1 MRCMGR
7 ASQRGPLTA
16 RIWLTIVVFC
26 QIFLT
31 PMAAFSITYLLK
43 LDMTGENITIGIQR
57 EMMPWIMAASLGY
70 GMLALFLALIMGGYR
85 PIRVVERGGWLAALG
100 MSRGGRSASSL
111 RRARDNFST
120 SPHGS
125 LSTLVNRRM
134 MRGHSLISTHGGLLL
149 LAVPFQIL
157 LVTIPLTLVMMVPES
172 IVRLNRR
179 LELAILLYIVGLLMA
194 MRFYPRFCRKYIG
207 IATFTRR
214 WLISMTKLSWLA
226 PVLVL
231 WLMGR
236 FASLVVLGWMGQDT
250 ELSITFEANLFE
262 AFLGSAV
269 IPETS
274 FLDLLTALAVMPLAA
289 FTTLAVLEGGSTNPP
304 DWMNQQEDVISRFDG
319 RDSPDF
325 GLLGKVTTA
334 AVTTGATLAVAAAA
348 GVASRGQEVATGLSA
363 MASATPSGVDMV
375 SDTASSL
382 SPPSLPS
389 LSEEIPL
396 DLPEFE
402 NNLLELDA
410 DESPPYD
417 QPTIQ
422 GLLSDDHRGGN

>member
-1 MRCMGR
+1 MGQ

-31 PMAAFSITYLLK
+31 PMAAFSITYLLQ

-57 EMMPWIMAASLGY
+57 EMLPWIMAASLSY
-70 GMLALFLALIMGGYR
+70 GMLALFLALVMGGYQ
-85 PIRVVERGGWLAALG
+85 PIRVVERGGWKAALG
-100 MSRGGRSASSL
+100 LSRGGRSASGL
-111 RRARDNFST
+111 RRARETFSS

-157 LVTIPLTLVMMVPES
+157 LVTIPLTLVMMIPES

-179 LELAILLYIVGLLMA
+179 LELAILLYIIGLLIA
-194 MRFYPRFCRKYIG
+194 MRLYPRFCRKYIG

-262 AFLGSAV
+262 AFLGNAL

-304 DWMNQQEDVISRFDG
+304 DWMRQQDDVVSRFDTME
-319 RDSPDF
+319 SPDF

-334 AVTTGATLAVAAAA
+334 AVSTTATLAVAAAA
-348 GVASRGQEVATGLSA
+348 GVASKGQDITTGLSA
-363 MASATPSGVDMV
+363 MAAATPTGVDAL
-375 SDTASSL
+375 ASTTSNL
-382 SPPSLPS
+382 TPPSLPT
-389 LSEEIPL
+389 LEGDMPL
-396 DLPEFE
+396 DLPEFD
-402 NNLLELDA
+402 NSLLDLQTDDA
-410 DESPPYD
+410 PPYD

-422 GLLSDDHRGGN
+422 GLISDEHRNES

>member
-1 MRCMGR
+1 MGR

-111 RRARDNFST
+111 RRARENFST

>member
-1 MRCMGR
+1 MGR

-31 PMAAFSITYLLK
+31 PLAAFSITYLLQ

-57 EMMPWIMAASLGY
+57 EMLPWIMAASLSY
-70 GMLALFLALIMGGYR
+70 GMLALFLALVMGGYQ
-85 PIRVVERGGWLAALG
+85 PIRVVERGGWKAALG

-111 RRARDNFST
+111 RRAREKFSS

-157 LVTIPLTLVMMVPES
+157 LVTIPLTLVMMIPES

-179 LELAILLYIVGLLMA
+179 LELAILLYIIGLLIA
-194 MRFYPRFCRKYIG
+194 MRLYPRFCRKYIG

-262 AFLGSAV
+262 AFLGNAL

-304 DWMNQQEDVISRFDG
+304 DWMRQQDDVVSRFDSME
-319 RDSPDF
+319 SPDF

-334 AVTTGATLAVAAAA
+334 AVSTTATLAVAAAA
-348 GVASRGQEVATGLSA
+348 GVASKGQDITTGLSA
-363 MASATPSGVDMV
+363 MAAATPTGVDAL
-375 SDTASSL
+375 ASTTPNL
-382 SPPSLPS
+382 TPPSLPS
-389 LSEEIPL
+389 LESDIPVDLSELNNRPIEYE
-396 DLPEFE
+396 LPPRKRSGFD
-402 NNLLELDA
+402 N
-410 DESPPYD
+410 PG
-417 QPTIQ
+417 I
-422 GLLSDDHRGGN
+422 

>member
-1 MRCMGR
+1 MGQPR
-7 ASQRGPLTA
+7 QRGPLTA

-31 PMAAFSITYLLK
+31 PMAAFSITYLLD
-43 LDMTGENITIGIQR
+43 LDMTGENITIGIQK
-57 EMMPWIMAASLGY
+57 EMLPWIMAASLGY

-85 PIRVVERGGWLAALG
+85 PVRVVERGGWISALG
-100 MSRGGRSASSL
+100 MSRVGRSASTL
-111 RRARDNFST
+111 RKARDNFSA

-179 LELAILLYIVGLLMA
+179 LELAILLYIIGLLMA
-194 MRFYPRFCRKYIG
+194 MRLYPRFCRKYIG

-236 FASLVVLGWMGQDT
+236 FASLGVLGWMGQDT

-262 AFLGSAV
+262 TILGNAV

-304 DWMNQQEDVISRFDG
+304 DWMNHPEDVISRFDG
-319 RDSPDF
+319 RESPDF

-334 AVTTGATLAVAAAA
+334 AVSTGATLAVAAAA
-348 GVASRGQEVATGLSA
+348 GVASRGQDIATGLSA
-363 MASATPSGVDMV
+363 MASATPTGVGAMG
-375 SDTASSL
+375 DTASRIST
-382 SPPSLPS
+382 PSLPS
-389 LSEEIPL
+389 LPDEASL

-402 NNLLELDA
+402 NSLLDLNSND
-410 DESPPYD
+410 SPPYD

-422 GLLSDDHRGGN
+422 GLISDEHPREN

>member
-1 MRCMGR
+1 MGR

-16 RIWLTIVVFC
+16 RIWLTFVVFC

-31 PMAAFSITYLLK
+31 PLAAFSITYLLQ

-57 EMMPWIMAASLGY
+57 EMLPWIMAASLAY
-70 GMLALFLALIMGGYR
+70 GMLALLLALIMGGYR
-85 PIRVVERGGWLAALG
+85 PIRIVERGGWFSALG
-100 MSRGGRSASSL
+100 MSRAGRSASSL
-111 RRARDNFST
+111 RRARENFST

-125 LSTLVNRRM
+125 LSTLANRRM
-134 MRGHSLISTHGGLLL
+134 MQGHSLISTHGGLLL

-157 LVTIPLTLVMMVPES
+157 LVTIPLTLVMMIPES

-179 LELAILLYIVGLLMA
+179 LELAILLYIIGLMVA
-194 MRFYPRFCRKYIG
+194 MRVYPRFCRKYIG

-250 ELSITFEANLFE
+250 ELSMTFETNLFE

-304 DWMNQQEDVISRFDG
+304 DWMNQPEDVISRFDG
-319 RDSPDF
+319 KESPDF

-348 GVASRGQEVATGLSA
+348 GVASKGQEVATGLSA
-363 MASATPSGVDMV
+363 MASATPTGIEAV

-382 SPPSLPS
+382 SPPSLPT
-389 LSEEIPL
+389 LSDDVGI
-396 DLPEFE
+396 DITEFD
-402 NNLLELDA
+402 NSLLEIDSN
-410 DESPPYD
+410 DSPPYD

-422 GLLSDDHRGGN
+422 GLISEEHRGDD

>member
-1 MRCMGR
+1 MGQ
-7 ASQRGPLTA
+7 ASQRGPMTA

-31 PMAAFSITYLLK
+31 PMAAFSITYLLQ
-43 LDMTGENITIGIQR
+43 LDLTGENITIGIQR
-57 EMMPWIMAASLGY
+57 EMLPWIMAASLSY
-70 GMLALFLALIMGGYR
+70 GMLALFLALVMGGYQ
-85 PIRVVERGGWLAALG
+85 PIRVVERGGWKAALG
-100 MSRGGRSASSL
+100 MSRGGRSASGL
-111 RRARDNFST
+111 RRARETFSS
-120 SPHGS
+120 SPHGT

-157 LVTIPLTLVMMVPES
+157 LVTIPLTLVMMIPES

-179 LELAILLYIVGLLMA
+179 LELAILLYIIGLLMA
-194 MRFYPRFCRKYIG
+194 MRLYPRFCRKYIG

-262 AFLGSAV
+262 AFLGNAL

-304 DWMNQQEDVISRFDG
+304 DWMRQQDDVVSRFDSME
-319 RDSPDF
+319 SPDF

-334 AVTTGATLAVAAAA
+334 AVSTTATLAVAAAA
-348 GVASRGQEVATGLSA
+348 GVASKGQDITTGLSA
-363 MASATPSGVDMV
+363 MAAATPTGVDAL
-375 SDTASSL
+375 ASTTSNL
-382 SPPSLPS
+382 APPSLPT
-389 LSEEIPL
+389 LEGDMPL
-396 DLPEFE
+396 DLPEFD
-402 NNLLELDA
+402 NSLLDLQTDDA
-410 DESPPYD
+410 PPYD

-422 GLLSDDHRGGN
+422 GLISDEHRNES

>member
-1 MRCMGR
+1 MGR
-7 ASQRGPLTA
+7 ANHRGPLTA

-31 PMAAFSITYLLK
+31 PMAAFSITYFLQ
-43 LDMTGENITIGIQR
+43 LDMTGENITIGFQR
-57 EMMPWIMAASLGY
+57 EMLPWIMAASLSY

-85 PIRVVERGGWLAALG
+85 PIRIVERGGWMAALG
-100 MSRGGRSASSL
+100 MSRAGRSASSL
-111 RRARDNFST
+111 RRARDNFSA

-134 MRGHSLISTHGGLLL
+134 LRGNSLISTHGGLLL

-157 LVTIPLTLVMMVPES
+157 LVTIPLTLVMMIPES
-172 IVRLNRR
+172 IVQLNRR
-179 LELAILLYIVGLLMA
+179 LELAILLYIIGLLMA
-194 MRFYPRFCRKYIG
+194 MRIYPRFCRRYIG

-236 FASLVVLGWMGQDT
+236 FASLVVLGWMGQDA
-250 ELSITFEANLFE
+250 ELSITFEANLFQ
-262 AFLGSAV
+262 AFLGNAV

-304 DWMNQQEDVISRFDG
+304 DWMKQDEDVVSRFDG
-319 RDSPDF
+319 MDSPDF

-334 AVTTGATLAVAAAA
+334 AVTTTATLAVAAAA
-348 GVASRGQEVATGLSA
+348 GVASKGQEVATGLSA
-363 MASATPSGVDMV
+363 MASATPTSVDAV
-375 SDTASSL
+375 SETASAFST
-382 SPPSLPS
+382 PSIPS
-389 LSEEIPL
+389 IPEEMPL
-396 DLPEFE
+396 DLPEFD
-402 NNLLELDA
+402 NSLLQMDSK
-410 DESPPYD
+410 DSPPYD

-422 GLLSDDHRGGN
+422 GLISDDHRPQN

>member
-111 RRARDNFST
+111 RRARENFST

>member
-1 MRCMGR
+1 MGGD
-7 ASQRGPLTA
+7 SQRGPLTA
-16 RIWLTIVVFC
+16 RIWLTFVVFC

-31 PMAAFSITYLLK
+31 PLAAFSITYLLQ
-43 LDMTGENITIGIQR
+43 LDMNGENITIGIQR
-57 EMMPWIMAASLGY
+57 EMLPWIMAASLSY
-70 GMLALFLALIMGGYR
+70 GMLALLLALIMGGYQ
-85 PIRVVERGGWLAALG
+85 PIRIVERGGWKAALG

-111 RRARDNFST
+111 RRARETFSS

-157 LVTIPLTLVMMVPES
+157 LVTIPLTLVMMIPES

-179 LELAILLYIVGLLMA
+179 LELSILLYIIGLLIA
-194 MRFYPRFCRKYIG
+194 MRLYPRFCRKYIG

-262 AFLGSAV
+262 AFLGNAM

-289 FTTLAVLEGGSTNPP
+289 FTTLAVLEGGSTDPP
-304 DWMNQQEDVISRFDG
+304 DWMRQQDDVVSRFDSM
-319 RDSPDF
+319 DSPDF

-334 AVTTGATLAVAAAA
+334 AVSTTATLAVAAAA
-348 GVASRGQEVATGLSA
+348 GVASKGQDITTGLSA
-363 MASATPSGVDMV
+363 MAAATPSGVDAL
-375 SDTASSL
+375 ASTTSNL
-382 SPPSLPS
+382 NPPSLPS
-389 LSEEIPL
+389 LEGDIPL
-396 DLPEFE
+396 DLPEFD
-402 NNLLELDA
+402 NSLLDVQS
-410 DESPPYD
+410 DDTPPYD

-422 GLLSDDHRGGN
+422 GLISDEHRSEH

>member
-1 MRCMGR
+1 MGR

-111 RRARDNFST
+111 RRARENFST

-402 NNLLELDA
+402 NNLLEPDA
-410 DESPPYD
+410 GESPPYD

>member
-1 MRCMGR
+1 MGGD
-7 ASQRGPLTA
+7 SQRGPLTA
-16 RIWLTIVVFC
+16 RIWLTFVVFC

-31 PMAAFSITYLLK
+31 PLAAFSITYLLQ
-43 LDMTGENITIGIQR
+43 LDMNGENITIGIQR
-57 EMMPWIMAASLGY
+57 EMLPWIMAASLSY
-70 GMLALFLALIMGGYR
+70 GMLALLLALIMGGYQ
-85 PIRVVERGGWLAALG
+85 PIRIVERGGWKAALG

-111 RRARDNFST
+111 RRARETFSS

-157 LVTIPLTLVMMVPES
+157 LVTIPLTLVMMIPES

-179 LELAILLYIVGLLMA
+179 LELSILLYIIGLLIA
-194 MRFYPRFCRKYIG
+194 MRLYPRFCRKYIG

-262 AFLGSAV
+262 AFLGNAM

-304 DWMNQQEDVISRFDG
+304 DWMRQQDDVVSRFDSME
-319 RDSPDF
+319 SPDF

-334 AVTTGATLAVAAAA
+334 AVSTTATLAVAAAA
-348 GVASRGQEVATGLSA
+348 GVASKGQDITTGLSA
-363 MASATPSGVDMV
+363 MAAATPSGVDALT
-375 SDTASSL
+375 STTSNL
-382 SPPSLPS
+382 NPPSLPS
-389 LSEEIPL
+389 LEGDIPL
-396 DLPEFE
+396 DLPEFD
-402 NNLLELDA
+402 NSLLDVQSDDA
-410 DESPPYD
+410 PPYD

-422 GLLSDDHRGGN
+422 GLISDEHRREH

>member
-1 MRCMGR
+1 MGQ

-31 PMAAFSITYLLK
+31 PMAAFSITYLLQ

-57 EMMPWIMAASLGY
+57 EMLPWIMAASLSY
-70 GMLALFLALIMGGYR
+70 GMLALFLALVMGGYQ
-85 PIRVVERGGWLAALG
+85 PIRVVERGGWKAALG
-100 MSRGGRSASSL
+100 MSRGGRSASGL
-111 RRARDNFST
+111 RRARETFSS

-157 LVTIPLTLVMMVPES
+157 LVTIPLTLVMMIPES

-179 LELAILLYIVGLLMA
+179 LELAILLYIIGLLIA
-194 MRFYPRFCRKYIG
+194 MRLYPRFCRKYIG

-262 AFLGSAV
+262 AFLGNAL

-304 DWMNQQEDVISRFDG
+304 DWMRQQDDVVSRFDSME
-319 RDSPDF
+319 SPDF

-334 AVTTGATLAVAAAA
+334 AVSTTATLAVDVRCWL
-348 GVASRGQEVATGLSA
+348 GSA
-363 MASATPSGVDMV
+363 IFP
-375 SDTASSL
+375 
-382 SPPSLPS
+382 
-389 LSEEIPL
+389 
-396 DLPEFE
+396 
-402 NNLLELDA
+402 
-410 DESPPYD
+410 
-417 QPTIQ
+417 
-422 GLLSDDHRGGN
+422 

>member
-1 MRCMGR
+1 MG
-7 ASQRGPLTA
+7 QVNHRGPLTA

-31 PMAAFSITYLLK
+31 PMAAFSITYLLD

-57 EMMPWIMAASLGY
+57 EMLPWIMAASLGY
-70 GMLALFLALIMGGYR
+70 GMLALFLALVMGGYR
-85 PIRVVERGGWLAALG
+85 PIRIVERGGWMAALG
-100 MSRGGRSASSL
+100 MSRAGRSASSL

-125 LSTLVNRRM
+125 LSTLVHRRM
-134 MRGHSLISTHGGLLL
+134 MRGNSLISTHGGLLL

-179 LELAILLYIVGLLMA
+179 LELAILLYIVGLLAA
-194 MRFYPRFCRKYIG
+194 MRLYPRFCRKYIG
-207 IATFTRR
+207 VATFTRR

-250 ELSITFEANLFE
+250 ELSITFEANLFQT
-262 AFLGSAV
+262 FLGNAV

-304 DWMNQQEDVISRFDG
+304 DWMNQTEDVSSRFDG

-348 GVASRGQEVATGLSA
+348 GVASKGQDVATGLSA
-363 MASATPSGVDMV
+363 MASATPTGVDAV
-375 SDTASSL
+375 RETTSSL
-382 SPPSLPS
+382 STPSLPI
-389 LSEEIPL
+389 LEEDRVL
-396 DLPEFE
+396 DLPAFD
-402 NNLLELDA
+402 NSLLEIES

-422 GLLSDDHRGGN
+422 GLLSEEHRQEN

>member
-1 MRCMGR
+1 MGQ
-7 ASQRGPLTA
+7 ASQRGPMTA

-31 PMAAFSITYLLK
+31 PMAAFSITYLLQ

-57 EMMPWIMAASLGY
+57 EMLPWIMAASLSY
-70 GMLALFLALIMGGYR
+70 GMLALFLALVMGGYQ
-85 PIRVVERGGWLAALG
+85 PIRVVERGGWKAALG
-100 MSRGGRSASSL
+100 MSRGGRSASGL
-111 RRARDNFST
+111 RRARETFSS

-157 LVTIPLTLVMMVPES
+157 LVTIPLTLVMMIPES

-179 LELAILLYIVGLLMA
+179 LELAILLYIIGLLMA
-194 MRFYPRFCRKYIG
+194 MRLYPRFCRKYIG

-236 FASLVVLGWMGQDT
+236 FASLVVLGWMGQDA

-262 AFLGSAV
+262 AFLGNAL

-304 DWMNQQEDVISRFDG
+304 DWMRQQDDVVSRFDSME
-319 RDSPDF
+319 SPDF

-334 AVTTGATLAVAAAA
+334 AVSTTATLAVAAAA
-348 GVASRGQEVATGLSA
+348 GVASKGQDITTGLSA
-363 MASATPSGVDMV
+363 MAAATPTGVDAL
-375 SDTASSL
+375 ASTTSNL
-382 SPPSLPS
+382 TPPSLPT
-389 LSEEIPL
+389 LEGDMPL
-396 DLPEFE
+396 DLPEFD
-402 NNLLELDA
+402 NSLLDLQTDDA
-410 DESPPYD
+410 PPYD

-422 GLLSDDHRGGN
+422 GLISDEHRNES

>member
-1 MRCMGR
+1 MGR

-31 PMAAFSITYLLK
+31 PLAAFSITYLLQ

-57 EMMPWIMAASLGY
+57 EMLPWIMAASLSY
-70 GMLALFLALIMGGYR
+70 GMLALFLALVMGGYQ
-85 PIRVVERGGWLAALG
+85 PIRVVERGGWKAALG

-111 RRARDNFST
+111 RRAREKFSS

-157 LVTIPLTLVMMVPES
+157 LVTIPLTLVMMIPES

-179 LELAILLYIVGLLMA
+179 LELAILLYIIGLLIA
-194 MRFYPRFCRKYIG
+194 MRLYPRFCRKYIG

-262 AFLGSAV
+262 AFLGNAL

-304 DWMNQQEDVISRFDG
+304 DWMRQQDDVVSRFDSME
-319 RDSPDF
+319 SPDF

-334 AVTTGATLAVAAAA
+334 AVSTTATLAVAAAA
-348 GVASRGQEVATGLSA
+348 GVASKGQDITTGLSA
-363 MASATPSGVDMV
+363 MAAATPTGVDAL
-375 SDTASSL
+375 ASTTPNL
-382 SPPSLPS
+382 TPPSLPS
-389 LSEEIPL
+389 LESDIPVDLLGVDNSLL
-396 DLPEFE
+396 DLQSD
-402 NNLLELDA
+402 DA
-410 DESPPYD
+410 PPYD

-422 GLLSDDHRGGN
+422 GLISDEHRNEN

>member
-1 MRCMGR
+1 MGR
-7 ASQRGPLTA
+7 ANQRGPLTA

-31 PMAAFSITYLLK
+31 PMAAFSITYLLQ
-43 LDMTGENITIGIQR
+43 LDMTGENITIGIQK
-57 EMMPWIMAASLGY
+57 EMLPWIMAASLSY
-70 GMLALFLALIMGGYR
+70 GMLALFLALVMGGYR
-85 PIRVVERGGWLAALG
+85 PLRIVERGGWTSALG
-100 MSRGGRSASSL
+100 LSRAGRSATSL
-111 RRARDNFST
+111 RRARENFSS

-172 IVRLNRR
+172 IVQLNRR
-179 LELAILLYIVGLLMA
+179 LELAILLYIIGLLMA
-194 MRFYPRFCRKYIG
+194 MRLYPIFCRKYIG

-250 ELSITFEANLFE
+250 ELAITFEANLFE
-262 AFLGSAV
+262 SFLGNAV

-304 DWMNQQEDVISRFDG
+304 DWMKQQNDPISRFDG
-319 RDSPDF
+319 MESPDF

-334 AVTTGATLAVAAAA
+334 VVSTTAALGVAAAA
-348 GVASRGQEVATGLSA
+348 GAASRGQEIATGLSA
-363 MASATPSGVDMV
+363 MASATPPGVETV
-375 SDTASSL
+375 SETASSI
-382 SPPSLPS
+382 STPALPS
-389 LSEEIPL
+389 IPEEVPIE
-396 DLPEFE
+396 LPEFD
-402 NNLLELDA
+402 NSLLELDSG
-410 DESPPYD
+410 ESPPYD

-422 GLLSDDHRGGN
+422 GLISDEHRQEN

>member
-1 MRCMGR
+1 MGQ

-31 PMAAFSITYLLK
+31 PMAAFSITYLLQ

-57 EMMPWIMAASLGY
+57 EMLPWIMAASLSY
-70 GMLALFLALIMGGYR
+70 GMLALFLALVMGGYQ
-85 PIRVVERGGWLAALG
+85 PIRVVERGGWKAALG
-100 MSRGGRSASSL
+100 MSRGGRSASGL
-111 RRARDNFST
+111 RRARETFSS

-157 LVTIPLTLVMMVPES
+157 LVTIPLTLVMMIPES

-179 LELAILLYIVGLLMA
+179 LELAILLYIIGLLIA
-194 MRFYPRFCRKYIG
+194 MRLYPRFCRKYIG

-262 AFLGSAV
+262 AFLGNAL

-304 DWMNQQEDVISRFDG
+304 DWMRQQDDVVSRFDSME
-319 RDSPDF
+319 SPDF

-334 AVTTGATLAVAAAA
+334 AVSTTATLAVAAAA
-348 GVASRGQEVATGLSA
+348 GVASKGQDITTGLSA
-363 MASATPSGVDMV
+363 MAAATPTGVDAL
-375 SDTASSL
+375 ASTTSNL
-382 SPPSLPS
+382 TPPSLPT
-389 LSEEIPL
+389 LEGDMPL
-396 DLPEFE
+396 DLPEFD
-402 NNLLELDA
+402 NSLLDLQTDDA
-410 DESPPYD
+410 PPYD

-422 GLLSDDHRGGN
+422 GLISDEHHNES

>member
-1 MRCMGR
+1 MGR

-16 RIWLTIVVFC
+16 RISLTFVVFC

-31 PMAAFSITYLLK
+31 PLAAFSITYLLQ

-57 EMMPWIMAASLGY
+57 EMLPWIMAASLAY
-70 GMLALFLALIMGGYR
+70 GMLALLLALIMGGYR
-85 PIRVVERGGWLAALG
+85 PIRIVERGGWFSALG
-100 MSRGGRSASSL
+100 MSRAGRSASSL
-111 RRARDNFST
+111 RRARENFST

-125 LSTLVNRRM
+125 LSTLANRRM
-134 MRGHSLISTHGGLLL
+134 MQGHSLISTHGGLLL

-157 LVTIPLTLVMMVPES
+157 LVTIPLTLVMMIPES

-179 LELAILLYIVGLLMA
+179 LELAILLYIIGLMVA
-194 MRFYPRFCRKYIG
+194 MRVYPRFCRKYIG

-250 ELSITFEANLFE
+250 ELSMTFETNLFE

-304 DWMNQQEDVISRFDG
+304 DWMNQPEDVISRFDG
-319 RDSPDF
+319 KESPDF

-348 GVASRGQEVATGLSA
+348 GVASKGQEVATGLSA
-363 MASATPSGVDMV
+363 MASATPTGIEAV

-382 SPPSLPS
+382 SPPSLPT
-389 LSEEIPL
+389 LSDDVGI
-396 DLPEFE
+396 DITEFD
-402 NNLLELDA
+402 NSLLEIDSN
-410 DESPPYD
+410 DSPPYD

-422 GLLSDDHRGGN
+422 GLISEEHRGDD

>member
-1 MRCMGR
+1 MGR

-111 RRARDNFST
+111 RRARENFST

-402 NNLLELDA
+402 NNMLELDA

>member
-1 MRCMGR
+1 MGQV
-7 ASQRGPLTA
+7 SQRGPLSA

-31 PMAAFSITYLLK
+31 PMAAFSITYLLQ

-57 EMMPWIMAASLGY
+57 EMLPWIMAASLSY
-70 GMLALFLALIMGGYR
+70 GMLALFLALVMGGYQ
-85 PIRVVERGGWLAALG
+85 PIRVVERGGWKAALG

-111 RRARDNFST
+111 RRARENFSS

-157 LVTIPLTLVMMVPES
+157 LVTIPLTLVMMIPES
-172 IVRLNRR
+172 IVQLNRR
-179 LELAILLYIVGLLMA
+179 LELAILLYIIGLLMA
-194 MRFYPRFCRKYIG
+194 MRLYPRFCRKYIG

-262 AFLGSAV
+262 AFLGNAL

-304 DWMNQQEDVISRFDG
+304 DWMRQQEDVVSRFDSME
-319 RDSPDF
+319 SPDF

-334 AVTTGATLAVAAAA
+334 AVSTTATLAVAAAA
-348 GVASRGQEVATGLSA
+348 GVASKGQDITTGLSA
-363 MASATPSGVDMV
+363 MAAATPTGVDAL
-375 SDTASSL
+375 ASTTSNL
-382 SPPSLPS
+382 TPPSLPTLEGEMPLEFPEFDNS
-389 LSEEIPL
+389 LL
-396 DLPEFE
+396 DLPSD
-402 NNLLELDA
+402 DA
-410 DESPPYD
+410 PPYD

-422 GLLSDDHRGGN
+422 GLISEEHRNEK

>member
-1 MRCMGR
+1 MGR

-31 PMAAFSITYLLK
+31 PMAAFSITYLLQ

-57 EMMPWIMAASLGY
+57 EMLPWIMAASLSY
-70 GMLALFLALIMGGYR
+70 GMLALFLALVMGGYQ
-85 PIRVVERGGWLAALG
+85 PIRVVERGGWKATLG

-111 RRARDNFST
+111 RRARENFST

-157 LVTIPLTLVMMVPES
+157 LVTIPLTLVMMIPES

-179 LELAILLYIVGLLMA
+179 LELAILLYIIGLLIA
-194 MRFYPRFCRKYIG
+194 MRLYPRFCRKYIG
-207 IATFTRR
+207 VATFTRR

-262 AFLGSAV
+262 AFLGNAL

-289 FTTLAVLEGGSTNPP
+289 FTTLAVLEGGSTKPP
-304 DWMNQQEDVISRFDG
+304 EWMRQQDDVVSRFDSME
-319 RDSPDF
+319 SPDF

-334 AVTTGATLAVAAAA
+334 AVSTTATLAVAAAA
-348 GVASRGQEVATGLSA
+348 GAASKGQSITTGLSA
-363 MASATPSGVDMV
+363 MASATPTGVDAL
-375 SDTASSL
+375 ASTTSNL
-382 SPPSLPS
+382 TPPSLPS
-389 LSEEIPL
+389 LEGDIPL
-396 DLPEFE
+396 DLPEFD
-402 NNLLELDA
+402 NGLLDLQSDDA
-410 DESPPYD
+410 PPYD

-422 GLLSDDHRGGN
+422 GLISDEHRDEN

>member
-1 MRCMGR
+1 MGQ

-31 PMAAFSITYLLK
+31 PMAAFSITYLLQ

-57 EMMPWIMAASLGY
+57 EMLPWIMAASLSY
-70 GMLALFLALIMGGYR
+70 GMLALFLALVMGGYQ
-85 PIRVVERGGWLAALG
+85 PIRVVERGGWKAALG
-100 MSRGGRSASSL
+100 MSRGGRSASGL
-111 RRARDNFST
+111 RRARETFSS

-157 LVTIPLTLVMMVPES
+157 LVTIPLTLVMMIPES

-179 LELAILLYIVGLLMA
+179 LELAILLYIIGLLIA
-194 MRFYPRFCRKYIG
+194 MRLYPRFCRKYIG

-262 AFLGSAV
+262 AFLGNAL

-304 DWMNQQEDVISRFDG
+304 DWMRQQDDVVSRFDSME
-319 RDSPDF
+319 SPDF

-334 AVTTGATLAVAAAA
+334 AVSTTATLAVAAAA
-348 GVASRGQEVATGLSA
+348 GVASKGQDITTGLSA
-363 MASATPSGVDMV
+363 MAAATPTGVDAL
-375 SDTASSL
+375 ASTTSNL
-382 SPPSLPS
+382 TPPSLPT
-389 LSEEIPL
+389 LEGDIPL
-396 DLPEFE
+396 DLPEFD
-402 NNLLELDA
+402 NSLLDLQTDDA
-410 DESPPYD
+410 PPYD

-422 GLLSDDHRGGN
+422 GLISDEHRNES

>member
-1 MRCMGR
+1 M
-7 ASQRGPLTA
+7 L
-16 RIWLTIVVFC
+16 
-26 QIFLT
+26 
-31 PMAAFSITYLLK
+31 
-43 LDMTGENITIGIQR
+43 
-57 EMMPWIMAASLGY
+57 PWIMVASLSY
-70 GMLALFLALIMGGYR
+70 GMLALILALVMGGYR
-85 PIRVVERGGWLAALG
+85 PIIVVERGGWMAALG
-100 MSRGGRSASSL
+100 MSRAGRSASSL
-111 RRARDNFST
+111 RRARENFSA

-125 LSTLVNRRM
+125 LSTLANRRM

-157 LVTIPLTLVMMVPES
+157 LVTIPLTVVMMVPES

-179 LELAILLYIVGLLMA
+179 LELAILLYIVGLMAA
-194 MRFYPRFCRKYIG
+194 MRIYPRFCRKYIG

-250 ELSITFEANLFE
+250 ELSITFETNIFQAI
-262 AFLGSAV
+262 LGNAV

-304 DWMNQQEDVISRFDG
+304 DWMNQPDDVVSRFDG
-319 RDSPDF
+319 KEAPDF

-348 GVASRGQEVATGLSA
+348 GVASKGQEVATGLSA
-363 MASATPSGVDMV
+363 MASATPTGVEAV
-375 SDTASSL
+375 SETTSSL
-382 SPPSLPS
+382 SPPSLPT
-389 LSEEIPL
+389 LSDDVAV
-396 DLPEFE
+396 DLPEFD
-402 NNLLELDA
+402 NSVLEIESTD
-410 DESPPYD
+410 SPPYD

-422 GLLSDDHRGGN
+422 GLISEDYRGDD

>member
-1 MRCMGR
+1 MGR

-31 PMAAFSITYLLK
+31 PMAAFSITYLLQ

-57 EMMPWIMAASLGY
+57 EMLPWIMAAALSD
-70 GMLALFLALIMGGYR
+70 GMLALFLALVMGGYQ
-85 PIRVVERGGWLAALG
+85 PIRVVERGGWKATLG

-111 RRARDNFST
+111 RRARENFST

-157 LVTIPLTLVMMVPES
+157 LVTIPLTLVMMIPES

-179 LELAILLYIVGLLMA
+179 LELAILLYIIGLLIA
-194 MRFYPRFCRKYIG
+194 MRLYPRFCRKYIG
-207 IATFTRR
+207 VATFTRR

-262 AFLGSAV
+262 AFLGNAL

-289 FTTLAVLEGGSTNPP
+289 FTTLAVLEGGSTKPP
-304 DWMNQQEDVISRFDG
+304 EWMRQQDDVVSRFDSME
-319 RDSPDF
+319 SPDF

-334 AVTTGATLAVAAAA
+334 AVSTTATLAVAAAA
-348 GVASRGQEVATGLSA
+348 GAASKGQSITTGLSA
-363 MASATPSGVDMV
+363 MASATPTGVDAL
-375 SDTASSL
+375 ASTTSNL
-382 SPPSLPS
+382 TPPSLPS
-389 LSEEIPL
+389 LEGDIPL
-396 DLPEFE
+396 DLPEFD
-402 NNLLELDA
+402 NGLLDLQSDDA
-410 DESPPYD
+410 PPYD

-422 GLLSDDHRGGN
+422 GLISDEHRDEN

>member
-1 MRCMGR
+1 MGR

-31 PMAAFSITYLLK
+31 PLAAFSITYLLQ

-57 EMMPWIMAASLGY
+57 EMLPWIMAASLSY
-70 GMLALFLALIMGGYR
+70 GMLALFLALIMGGYQ
-85 PIRVVERGGWLAALG
+85 PIRVVERGGWKAALG

-111 RRARDNFST
+111 RRAREKFSS

-157 LVTIPLTLVMMVPES
+157 LVTIPLTLVMMIPES

-179 LELAILLYIVGLLMA
+179 LELAILLYIIGLLIA
-194 MRFYPRFCRKYIG
+194 MRLYPRFCRKYIG

-262 AFLGSAV
+262 AFLGNAL

-304 DWMNQQEDVISRFDG
+304 DWMRQQDDVVSRFDSME
-319 RDSPDF
+319 SPDF

-334 AVTTGATLAVAAAA
+334 AVSTTATLAVAAAA
-348 GVASRGQEVATGLSA
+348 GVASKGQDITTGLSA
-363 MASATPSGVDMV
+363 MAAATPTGVGAL
-375 SDTASSL
+375 ASTTPNL
-382 SPPSLPS
+382 TPPSLPS
-389 LSEEIPL
+389 LESDIPV
-396 DLPEFE
+396 DLPEFD
-402 NNLLELDA
+402 NSLLDLQSDDA
-410 DESPPYD
+410 PPYD

-422 GLLSDDHRGGN
+422 GLISDEHRNEN

>member
-1 MRCMGR
+1 MGR

-16 RIWLTIVVFC
+16 RIWLTFVVFC

-31 PMAAFSITYLLK
+31 PLAAFSITYLLQ

-57 EMMPWIMAASLGY
+57 EMLPWIMAASLAY
-70 GMLALFLALIMGGYR
+70 GMLALLLALIMGGYR
-85 PIRVVERGGWLAALG
+85 PIRIVERGGWFSALG
-100 MSRGGRSASSL
+100 MSRAGRSASSL
-111 RRARDNFST
+111 RRARENFST

-125 LSTLVNRRM
+125 LSTLANRRM
-134 MRGHSLISTHGGLLL
+134 MQGHSLISTHGGLLL

-157 LVTIPLTLVMMVPES
+157 LVTIPLTLVMMIPES

-179 LELAILLYIVGLLMA
+179 LELAILLYIIGLMVA
-194 MRFYPRFCRKYIG
+194 MRVYPRFCRKYIG

-250 ELSITFEANLFE
+250 ELSMTFETNLFE

-304 DWMNQQEDVISRFDG
+304 DWMNQPEDVVSRFDG
-319 RDSPDF
+319 KDSPDF

-334 AVTTGATLAVAAAA
+334 VVTTGATLAVAAAA
-348 GVASRGQEVATGLSA
+348 GVASKGQEVATGLSA
-363 MASATPSGVDMV
+363 MASATPTGIEAV

-382 SPPSLPS
+382 SPPSLPT
-389 LSEEIPL
+389 LSDDVAVDIT
-396 DLPEFE
+396 EFD
-402 NNLLELDA
+402 NSLLEIGSND
-410 DESPPYD
+410 SPPYD

-422 GLLSDDHRGGN
+422 GLISEEHRGDD

>member
-1 MRCMGR
+1 M
-7 ASQRGPLTA
+7 
-16 RIWLTIVVFC
+16 
-26 QIFLT
+26 
-31 PMAAFSITYLLK
+31 
-43 LDMTGENITIGIQR
+43 
-57 EMMPWIMAASLGY
+57 
-70 GMLALFLALIMGGYR
+70 
-85 PIRVVERGGWLAALG
+85 ERGGWKAALG

-111 RRARDNFST
+111 RRARETFSS

-157 LVTIPLTLVMMVPES
+157 LVTIPLTLVMMIPES

-179 LELAILLYIVGLLMA
+179 LELAILLYIIGLLMA
-194 MRFYPRFCRKYIG
+194 MRLYPRFCRKYIG

-262 AFLGSAV
+262 AFLGNAL

-304 DWMNQQEDVISRFDG
+304 DWMRQQDDVVSRFDSME
-319 RDSPDF
+319 SPDF

-334 AVTTGATLAVAAAA
+334 AVSTTATLAVAAAA
-348 GVASRGQEVATGLSA
+348 GVASKGQDITTGLSA
-363 MASATPSGVDMV
+363 MAAATPTGVDAL
-375 SDTASSL
+375 ASTTSNL
-382 SPPSLPS
+382 TPPSLPT
-389 LSEEIPL
+389 LEGDMTL
-396 DLPEFE
+396 DLPEFD
-402 NNLLELDA
+402 NSLLDLQSDDA
-410 DESPPYD
+410 PPYD

-422 GLLSDDHRGGN
+422 GLISDEHRNES

>member
-1 MRCMGR
+1 M
-7 ASQRGPLTA
+7 
-16 RIWLTIVVFC
+16 
-26 QIFLT
+26 
-31 PMAAFSITYLLK
+31 
-43 LDMTGENITIGIQR
+43 
-57 EMMPWIMAASLGY
+57 
-70 GMLALFLALIMGGYR
+70 
-85 PIRVVERGGWLAALG
+85 AALG
-100 MSRGGRSASSL
+100 MSRAGRSASSL

-125 LSTLVNRRM
+125 LSTLVHRRM
-134 MRGHSLISTHGGLLL
+134 MRGNSLISTHGGLLL

-179 LELAILLYIVGLLMA
+179 LELAILLYIVGLLAA
-194 MRFYPRFCRKYIG
+194 MRLYPRFCRKYIG
-207 IATFTRR
+207 VATFTRR

-250 ELSITFEANLFE
+250 ELSITFEANLFQT
-262 AFLGSAV
+262 FLGNAV

-304 DWMNQQEDVISRFDG
+304 DWMNQTEDVSSRFDG

-348 GVASRGQEVATGLSA
+348 GVASKGQDVATGLSA
-363 MASATPSGVDMV
+363 MASATPTGVDAV
-375 SDTASSL
+375 RETTSSL
-382 SPPSLPS
+382 STPSLPI
-389 LSEEIPL
+389 LEEDRVL
-396 DLPEFE
+396 DLPAFD
-402 NNLLELDA
+402 NSLLEIES

-422 GLLSDDHRGGN
+422 GLLSEEHRQEN

>member
-1 MRCMGR
+1 MGR

-31 PMAAFSITYLLK
+31 PMAAFSITYLLQ

-57 EMMPWIMAASLGY
+57 EMLPWIMAASLSY
-70 GMLALFLALIMGGYR
+70 GMLALFLALVMGGYQ
-85 PIRVVERGGWLAALG
+85 PIRVVERGGWKATLG

-111 RRARDNFST
+111 RRARENFST

-157 LVTIPLTLVMMVPES
+157 LVTIPLTLVMMIPES

-179 LELAILLYIVGLLMA
+179 LELAILLYIIGLLMA
-194 MRFYPRFCRKYIG
+194 MRLYPRFCRKYIG

-262 AFLGSAV
+262 AFLGNAL

-304 DWMNQQEDVISRFDG
+304 DWMRQQDDVVSRFDSME
-319 RDSPDF
+319 SPDF

-334 AVTTGATLAVAAAA
+334 AVSTTATLAVAAAA
-348 GVASRGQEVATGLSA
+348 GAASKGQSITTGLSA
-363 MASATPSGVDMV
+363 MASATPTGVDAL
-375 SDTASSL
+375 ASTTSNL
-382 SPPSLPS
+382 TPPSLPS
-389 LSEEIPL
+389 FEGDIPL
-396 DLPEFE
+396 DLPEFD
-402 NNLLELDA
+402 NGLLDLQSDDA
-410 DESPPYD
+410 PPYD

-422 GLLSDDHRGGN
+422 GLISDEHRDEN

>member
-1 MRCMGR
+1 
-7 ASQRGPLTA
+7 
-16 RIWLTIVVFC
+16 
-26 QIFLT
+26 
-31 PMAAFSITYLLK
+31 
-43 LDMTGENITIGIQR
+43 
-57 EMMPWIMAASLGY
+57 
-70 GMLALFLALIMGGYR
+70 
-85 PIRVVERGGWLAALG
+85 
-100 MSRGGRSASSL
+100 
-111 RRARDNFST
+111 
-120 SPHGS
+120 
-125 LSTLVNRRM
+125 

-172 IVRLNRR
+172 IVQLNRR

-194 MRFYPRFCRKYIG
+194 MRLYPLFCRKYIG

-250 ELSITFEANLFE
+250 ELAITFEANLFE
-262 AFLGSAV
+262 SFLGNAV

-304 DWMNQQEDVISRFDG
+304 DWMKQKDDPSRFDG
-319 RDSPDF
+319 MESPDF
-325 GLLGKVTTA
+325 GLLEKLTAVVSTTA
-334 AVTTGATLAVAAAA
+334 ALSVAAAA
-348 GVASRGQEVATGLSA
+348 GAASRGQEIATGLSA
-363 MASATPSGVDMV
+363 MASATPTGVDAV
-375 SDTASSL
+375 SETASSI
-382 SPPSLPS
+382 STPALPS
-389 LSEEIPL
+389 IAEEVPVE
-396 DLPEFE
+396 LPEFD
-402 NNLLELDA
+402 NNLLELDSH
-410 DESPPYD
+410 ETPPYD

-422 GLLSDDHRGGN
+422 GLISDEHRQEN

>member
-1 MRCMGR
+1 
-7 ASQRGPLTA
+7 LTF
-16 RIWLTIVVFC
+16 VVFC

-31 PMAAFSITYLLK
+31 PLAAFSITYLLQ

-57 EMMPWIMAASLGY
+57 EMLPWIMAASLAY
-70 GMLALFLALIMGGYR
+70 GMLALLLALIMGGYR
-85 PIRVVERGGWLAALG
+85 PIRIVERGGWFSALG
-100 MSRGGRSASSL
+100 MSRAGRSASSL
-111 RRARDNFST
+111 RRARENFST

-125 LSTLVNRRM
+125 LSTLANRRM
-134 MRGHSLISTHGGLLL
+134 MQGHSLISTHGGLLL

-157 LVTIPLTLVMMVPES
+157 LVTIPLTLVMMIPES

-179 LELAILLYIVGLLMA
+179 LELAILLYIIGLMVA
-194 MRFYPRFCRKYIG
+194 MRVYPRFCRKYIG

-250 ELSITFEANLFE
+250 ELSITFETNMFE

-304 DWMNQQEDVISRFDG
+304 DWMNQPEDVVSRFDG
-319 RDSPDF
+319 KESPDF
-325 GLLGKVTTA
+325 GLLGRVTTA

-348 GVASRGQEVATGLSA
+348 GVASKGQEVATGLSA
-363 MASATPSGVDMV
+363 MASATPTGIEAV
-375 SDTASSL
+375 SDTTSSL
-382 SPPSLPS
+382 SPPSLPT
-389 LSEEIPL
+389 LSDDVAVDIT
-396 DLPEFE
+396 EFD
-402 NNLLELDA
+402 NSLLEIGSND
-410 DESPPYD
+410 SPPYD

-422 GLLSDDHRGGN
+422 GLISEEHRGDD

>member
-1 MRCMGR
+1 M
-7 ASQRGPLTA
+7 
-16 RIWLTIVVFC
+16 
-26 QIFLT
+26 
-31 PMAAFSITYLLK
+31 
-43 LDMTGENITIGIQR
+43 
-57 EMMPWIMAASLGY
+57 
-70 GMLALFLALIMGGYR
+70 
-85 PIRVVERGGWLAALG
+85 
-100 MSRGGRSASSL
+100 
-111 RRARDNFST
+111 
-120 SPHGS
+120 
-125 LSTLVNRRM
+125 
-134 MRGHSLISTHGGLLL
+134 L